1 MGPTLEDVYCS
12 VFIFLQRGIKPN
24 YLVYNCKYRV
34 KIASISRASNKASH
48 VGNLVESR
56 YQSLQ
61 SVKFNNKYVYPH
73 VSYEICRDLCQDIM
87 NNWIHHRNRK
97 MAKVTGSVSSEGK
110 AQGRCRWGRTGWK
123 DGRKFL
129 LLPQLLTEFVSKC
142 DLPVKDRLKTY

>member
-1 MGPTLEDVYCS
+1 MRIV
-12 VFIFLQRGIKPN
+12 VFIFLQPGIKP
-24 YLVYNCKYRV
+24 NCKYRV

-87 NNWIHHRNRK
+87 NNRIHHRNRK
-97 MAKVTGSVSSEGK
+97 MVKVLDLSQLRGEG
-110 AQGRCRWGRTGWK
+110 
-123 DGRKFL
+123 
-129 LLPQLLTEFVSKC
+129 
-142 DLPVKDRLKTY
+142 